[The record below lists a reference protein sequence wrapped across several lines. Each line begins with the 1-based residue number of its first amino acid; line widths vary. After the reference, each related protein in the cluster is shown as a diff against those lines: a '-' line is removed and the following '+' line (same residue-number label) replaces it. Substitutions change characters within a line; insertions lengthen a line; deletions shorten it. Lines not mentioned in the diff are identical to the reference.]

1 MDRRTAVLFALS
13 SVFFGGTFVA
23 AKAGLEYFPP
33 LLFVAFRFDVAAVVL
48 LGYVLVSRSRAEIVP
63 ATRGDVYSIVTTG
76 VLVIGLAN
84 ALLFVGQQYAT
95 SAVGAI
101 VFSLTPILTPVF
113 AAVLLSTER
122 LSRRGGVGML
132 LGLVGVALVVSPDP
146 ATLLGGDA
154 IGRAILFAGAV
165 SAALG
170 TVLIRRSNATLSS
183 TVRIAWGLPLAA
195 GLSHGFAIGAG
206 ESVASIVWTPTALLA
221 LAYVS
226 IVAGVFAYAA
236 YFSLLDSSGAIRA
249 NLVFYVVPVVS
260 TIGGAALLGEAI
272 TATALVG
279 FLTIFAGF
287 AVLGSES
294 IDVRA
299 KLEGL
304 TSARGLDGVAEAEEE
319 PRGYRAD

>member
-1 MDRRTAVLFALS
+1 MMDRRTAALFALS

-33 LLFVAFRFDVAAVVL
+33 LLFVALRFDVAAVVL
-48 LGYVLVSRSRAEIVP
+48 LGYVLASRSREELLP
-63 ATRGDVYSIVTTG
+63 TTRGDVYGIFATG

-122 LSRRGGVGML
+122 LSPRGGAGMI

-146 ATLLGGDA
+146 AALLGGDA
-154 IGRAILFAGAV
+154 VGRAILFGGAA

-170 TVLIRRSNATLSS
+170 SVLIRRSRASLSS

-195 GLSHGFAIGAG
+195 GLSHVLALGAG
-206 ESVASIVWTPTALLA
+206 ESVSSIVWTPGALLA

-226 IVAGVFAYAA
+226 IVAGVLAYAA
-236 YFSLLDSSGAIRA
+236 YFSLIDSSGAVQA

-260 TIGGAALLGEAI
+260 TIGGAALLGEAVSP
-272 TATALVG
+272 TALVG
-279 FLTIFAGF
+279 FLTIFVGF

-294 IDVRA
+294 IDVRG
-299 KLEGL
+299 KLETLIG
-304 TSARGLDGVAEAEEE
+304 ARGTDVLEGEEE